1 MNEGKSPMTY
11 GAFMGT
17 NYGVEAIH
25 GVPGIAVRLGR
36 ALEKWGLHR
45 WMDGVSQPIDREAL
59 RRDRERQL
67 ANEAR
72 MMQVERLYREHR

>member
-1 MNEGKSPMTY
+1 MNEGKSAMTY
-11 GAFMGT
+11 NAFMET
-17 NYGVEAIH
+17 NYGVEAIR

-36 ALEKWGLHR
+36 ALEAWGR
-45 WMDGVSQPIDREAL
+45 RRSAASPIDREAL

-72 MMQVERLYREHR
+72 MLQVERLYREHR